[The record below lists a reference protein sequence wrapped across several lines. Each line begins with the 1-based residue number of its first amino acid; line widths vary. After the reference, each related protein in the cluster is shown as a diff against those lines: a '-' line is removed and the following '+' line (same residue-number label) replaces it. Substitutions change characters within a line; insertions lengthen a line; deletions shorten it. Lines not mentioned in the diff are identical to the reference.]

1 MFSRK
6 FAPALLA
13 GTMFAAWATPA
24 LAQQNNDDRFKA
36 LEARLG
42 ALDAEVSELR
52 SALAAERARNAGAAT
67 HAPLAR
73 PVTVAAPAPAATVT
87 PPLAPALVPAS
98 ATKPAN
104 DGPTVKVSGFF
115 KTVATFS
122 HTSAGAIASNTI
134 GRDFYV
140 PGAIPIGGRSGGT
153 DFETHAKQTR
163 IVIAASTPVGGHTL
177 SGVVETDFQTGFGA
191 GNQRIVNAYNPGLRR
206 AFLQYDGFLAG
217 QEWTN
222 FQYTG
227 ALPETTDYLGPSE
240 GTVFVRQSQIRY
252 TTKITPSLTL
262 SVAAE
267 NPATMSATVGGALM
281 ENNTDRLPDGTARL
295 TWKLGKSE
303 FSFAGVA
310 RKLTVSGPNNDAD
323 ATAFGASVAGKLAFG
338 PNGRHDLRFM
348 ATHGTGI
355 GRYVGLNLV
364 PDAMVETNAGHIR
377 LAMVDV
383 TAGFA
388 ALRFVWTGTLRSTVM
403 GSYQTADY
411 PAGINDLGAT
421 KNSWSGAAN
430 LFYSPI
436 KPVDLGIEV
445 RHGRRELVSG
455 DHGVLDRF
463 EMIAKYSF

>member
-13 GTMFAAWATPA
+13 GPMCAAWANPA
-24 LAQQNNDDRFKA
+24 LAQQSDNDRFKA

-52 SALAAERARNAGAAT
+52 SALAAERARNAGVAAP
-67 HAPLAR
+67 APLAR
-73 PVTVAAPAPAATVT
+73 PVTVAAAPAATVT
-87 PPLAPALVPAS
+87 PPLAPVS
-98 ATKPAN
+98 KPAN
-104 DGPTVKVSGFF
+104 EGTSVKLSGFF

-122 HTSAGAIASNTI
+122 HTSAGAIATNTI

-163 IVIAASTPVGGHTL
+163 IVVAASTPVGGHTL
-177 SGVVETDFQTGFGA
+177 SGLVETDFQTGFGA
-191 GNQRIVNAYNPGLRR
+191 GNQRIVNAYNPALRR

-222 FQYTG
+222 FQYIG

-240 GTVFVRQSQIRY
+240 GTVFVRQAQIRY
-252 TTKITPSLTL
+252 TTKLTPSLTL
-262 SVAAE
+262 AVAAE
-267 NPATMSATVGGALM
+267 NPATMSATIGGALM
-281 ENNTDRLPDGTARL
+281 ENDTDRLPDGTARL

-303 FSFAGVA
+303 LSLAGLA
-310 RKLTVSGPNNDAD
+310 RKLTVSGANNDAD
-323 ATAFGASVAGKLAFG
+323 AGAWGASVAGKLVFG
-338 PNGRHDLRFM
+338 PKGRHDLRFM

-364 PDAMVETNAGHIR
+364 PDAILVANAGRIR
-377 LAMVDV
+377 LEAVDV

-388 ALRFVWTGTLRSTVM
+388 ALRFGWTGNLRSTVM

-411 PAGINDLGAT
+411 PTGLNDPAAT
-421 KNSWSGAAN
+421 RNAWSGSAN

-455 DHGVLDRF
+455 AHGVLDRF
-463 EMIAKYSF
+463 EMVAKYSF